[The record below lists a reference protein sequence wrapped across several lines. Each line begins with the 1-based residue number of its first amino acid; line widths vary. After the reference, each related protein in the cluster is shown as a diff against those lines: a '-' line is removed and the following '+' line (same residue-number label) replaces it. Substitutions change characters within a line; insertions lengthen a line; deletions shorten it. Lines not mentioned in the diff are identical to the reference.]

1 MKQVID
7 RSTAGLRE
15 YLFEELELI
24 KNGESNNQRASA
36 VSKISSQI
44 LTSVRLEMDYI
55 RFVKQEG
62 LASSYT
68 VPILEF
74 KNGK

>member
-1 MKQVID
+1 MSKIIN

-15 YLFEELELI
+15 YLFEELEMI
-24 KNGESNNQRASA
+24 KNGESNAQRASA

-44 LTSVRLEMDYI
+44 LTSVRLEMEYI

-62 LASSYT
+62 LEDSYI
-68 VPILEF
+68 VPRLEF
-74 KNGK
+74 KA